1 VNTPREHFSEEI
13 LNAYIDGELG
23 PEESSHIAAAMKQ
36 DDLLKRRVY
45 DLKKI
50 SELVRAAFEDVSP
63 PVRERSVSP
72 TSPGTRY
79 WRAAAA
85 AMFVSLGVLL
95 SWHMYEHNS
104 GTQISGSLFI
114 ADNAHEPSRGQA
126 QAQDLS
132 TAGMQKVMFHIGRN
146 DADLF
151 NMVLEETDRLLSRNG
166 DPVKPIAVSIVAS
179 HGGLSLFQL
188 ALQDH
193 GQRVRD
199 IKLKHGSQV
208 YFVGCGETLQQMD
221 LNNPVKKTALFPE
234 MDMVDSGVMEL
245 LRRQQRG
252 WTIVFI

>member
-1 VNTPREHFSEEI
+1 VNTPREHFSDEI
-13 LNAYIDGELG
+13 LNAFIDGELG
-23 PEESSHIAAAMKQ
+23 PEESSHISAAMGQ

-63 PVRERSVSP
+63 PVRERPVSP
-72 TSPGTRY
+72 ASQGAPY

-85 AMFVSLGVLL
+85 AMFVCLGALL
-95 SWHMYEHNS
+95 SWHIVEHHS
-104 GTQISGSLFI
+104 GPHLFGSLFI
-114 ADNAHEPSRGQA
+114 ADNTQA
-126 QAQDLS
+126 SSLVQAPALDLP
-132 TAGMQKVMFHIGRN
+132 TPGTQKVMFHIGRN

-151 NMVLEETDRLLSRNG
+151 NMVLEETDRLLSRHD
-166 DPVKPIAVSIVAS
+166 DPDQPITVSIIAS

-208 YFVGCGETLQQMD
+208 DFVGCGETLQQMD
-221 LNNPVKKTALFPE
+221 LKNPARKTALFPE
-234 MDMVDSGVMEL
+234 LNMVDSGVMEL

-252 WTIVFI
+252 WTFVFI